1 MKSFRLTESAV
12 KDLARLHGTP
22 LLVVS
27 LAQVEENYRF
37 LRAHLPRVQVFYA
50 MKANPAP
57 CIVEALAR
65 LGASF
70 DVASDGE
77 MRQLAAMGV
86 DGSRMIYA
94 NPFKTLRGLETART
108 LGTCKFTFDSEGE
121 IAKMAEHVPGASVL
135 LRVKV
140 ENSKALVDLN
150 KKFGAAA
157 SDALRLLRLAKA
169 AGLDAAGL
177 CFHVGS
183 QAPSADAYLDA
194 LASCRALF
202 DEAAAAGIDLRI
214 LDIGGGLPIPAAG
227 MAVDLPE
234 IAGQIR
240 ARLDAL
246 FPETE
251 IWAEPGRFL
260 CGTAV
265 NLITSIIGADR
276 RGEKPWYFLD
286 DGLYGTFS
294 GILFDHWEYEMEFF
308 RQGKRESSVF
318 AGPSCDSLDVLYWD
332 KEAPPLAIGDLA
344 LVLRC
349 GAYSSASAT
358 EFNGFAK
365 TPMVVWETREKS

>member
-1 MKSFRLTESAV
+1 MKSFRLTEAAV
-12 KDLARLHGTP
+12 RDLAKAHGTP

-27 LAQVEENYRF
+27 RAQVEENYRF
-37 LRAHLPRVQVFYA
+37 LRAHLPRVKVFYA

-57 CIVEALAR
+57 CIVQALAN

-86 DGSRMIYA
+86 AGERMIYA
-94 NPFKTLRGLETART
+94 NPHKTLRGLETAQAVGAR
-108 LGTCKFTFDSEGE
+108 KFTFDSADE
-121 IAKMAEHVPGASVL
+121 IAKMAASAPGATVL
-135 LRVKV
+135 LRVRV

-157 SDALRLLRLAKA
+157 DDALPLLRRAKH

-183 QAPSADAYLDA
+183 QAPSADAYLEA
-194 LASCRALF
+194 LENCRTLF
-202 DEAAAAGIDLRI
+202 DAAAAEGMPLRI
-214 LDIGGGLPIPAAG
+214 LDIGGGLPIPFLG
-227 MAVDLPE
+227 QRVDLPQ

-240 ARLDAL
+240 AQLDRF
-246 FPETE
+246 FPDTE
-251 IWAEPGRFL
+251 LWAEPGRFL

-265 NLITSIIGADR
+265 HLITSVIGADR
-276 RGEKPWYFLD
+276 RGGKPWYFLD

-294 GILFDHWEYEMEFF
+294 GILFDHWEYELEFF
-308 RQGKRESSVF
+308 QDGECFPSVF
-318 AGPSCDSLDVLYWD
+318 AGPSCDSLDVLFWD
-332 KEAPPLAIGDLA
+332 KASPQLRLGDLA

-365 TPMVVWETREKS
+365 TPMVVWEEVGSA